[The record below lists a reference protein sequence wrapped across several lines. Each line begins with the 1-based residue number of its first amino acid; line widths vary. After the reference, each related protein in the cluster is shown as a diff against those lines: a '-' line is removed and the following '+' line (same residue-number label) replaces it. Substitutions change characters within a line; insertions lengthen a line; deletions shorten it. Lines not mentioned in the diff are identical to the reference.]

1 MISFFGMMNFV
12 EGRDHSRNK
21 PARLSGFPDRSN
33 NPSDDNE
40 PLPGISPLET
50 RLGILLQDST
60 PQKKGG
66 VEWMARVVD
75 NQDRVATTLEEIAT
89 PGFTTYNF
97 RTYRRIDQWL
107 LTDGIENFTDEFYR
121 EDIDYRSG
129 LGFFRPEISFY
140 GGAELN
146 Y

>member
-97 RTYRRIDQWL
+97 RTYRRIDLWL
-107 LTDGIENFTDEFYR
+107 LTDGIENFTDEF
-121 EDIDYRSG
+121 
-129 LGFFRPEISFY
+129 
-140 GGAELN
+140 
-146 Y
+146 